1 MNKLSFIC
9 ESKHLH
15 SKIYIYSQHLLL
27 YKHIKL
33 LPSQIGLQYFN
44 IFLKKKWSKNMR
56 FLNFNKLFLSLVI
69 LTLFV
74 SLSCASAAPSDIHIG
89 SI

>member
-1 MNKLSFIC
+1 
-9 ESKHLH
+9 
-15 SKIYIYSQHLLL
+15 
-27 YKHIKL
+27 
-33 LPSQIGLQYFN
+33 
-44 IFLKKKWSKNMR
+44 MR